1 MEFEKASKE
10 MMLGDGLKKHGGFVE
25 KLLTMAE
32 VVRGLLKQFRGP
44 WRMFEGSQRG
54 LFAKG
59 YIGLLIHIMPGGIID
74 VTKNLICIL

>member
-32 VVRGLLKQFRGP
+32 VVRGLLKQF
-44 WRMFEGSQRG
+44 
-54 LFAKG
+54 
-59 YIGLLIHIMPGGIID
+59 
-74 VTKNLICIL
+74 

>member
-1 MEFEKASKE
+1 MYEKASKE
-10 MMLGDGLKKHGGFVE
+10 VMLGDGLEKYEGFVQ
-25 KLLTMAE
+25 KLLRMAE

-44 WRMFEGSQRG
+44 RRMFGGSQRG

-59 YIGLLIHIMPGGIID
+59 DIGLLIHTIPSRINA